1 MKAIME
7 IIINKNEKKDLEAFR
22 DLRESRKTCIHQGS
36 KKKVMVD
43 YPVNQLAQK
52 IFPDSFRV
60 KVKEIVNENL
70 TVKTFRLEILGE
82 SEFLYPIFQPG
93 QYITLEV
100 LIGES
105 IYTRAYSISCSSSHF
120 AKNELQ
126 ITIWKQ
132 KDGIVSNYFYEQV
145 QVGDEFVARGPFGEF
160 TYHEIRDCNHIIAAV
175 DGHGIASIL
184 SMAESIL
191 EGSISAELTILYQA
205 PTFQDLVFKE
215 KLDRLCDSSD
225 AIQVVYILE
234 EEREGFVFGK
244 IHKELVQQYQK
255 SGNSYFVSGTISL
268 YQSFND
274 ILKELNIPNQYVR
287 HELYR
292 DYKVPVSGEQFQ
304 LTVFTQDREIHIPCF
319 GNQSLLQVMEKEG
332 IVTPRRCGVGVCGIC
347 NSFLLQGE
355 VLTKEETIVSA
366 KQSCCTIHPC
376 STYPLSDLVIQL
388 PF

>member
-145 QVGDEFVARGPFGEF
+145 QV
-160 TYHEIRDCNHIIAAV
+160 
-175 DGHGIASIL
+175 
-184 SMAESIL
+184 
-191 EGSISAELTILYQA
+191 Q
-205 PTFQDLVFKE
+205 
-215 KLDRLCDSSD
+215 
-225 AIQVVYILE
+225 
-234 EEREGFVFGK
+234 
-244 IHKELVQQYQK
+244 
-255 SGNSYFVSGTISL
+255 
-268 YQSFND
+268 
-274 ILKELNIPNQYVR
+274 
-287 HELYR
+287 
-292 DYKVPVSGEQFQ
+292 
-304 LTVFTQDREIHIPCF
+304 
-319 GNQSLLQVMEKEG
+319 
-332 IVTPRRCGVGVCGIC
+332 
-347 NSFLLQGE
+347 
-355 VLTKEETIVSA
+355 
-366 KQSCCTIHPC
+366 
-376 STYPLSDLVIQL
+376 
-388 PF
+388 